1 MIYCK
6 ISELSRYI
14 SCSTYMKK
22 AIEFIMA
29 QDLNALP
36 FGKTVIDGEKV
47 FINKSKIETKK
58 SYELKY
64 ESHKKYID
72 IQIDLDG
79 NESIYISNGD
89 CDCIETYKE
98 AEDYALYNYCEPDL
112 TVKLN
117 KNFCAIIFPNEIHMP
132 CVKDKARLLIKCVIK
147 VLDNKQIS

>member
-14 SCSTYMKK
+14 FFSKNMKK

-29 QDLNALP
+29 HDLNALP

-47 FINKSKIETKK
+47 FINKSKIVTKK
-58 SYELKY
+58 PDELKY
-64 ESHKKYID
+64 ESHRNYID

-79 NESIYISNGD
+79 NETVYINNGS
-89 CDCIETYKE
+89 CDCIENYKE
-98 AEDYALYNYCEPDL
+98 ADDYTLYSYCAPDL

-117 KNFCAIIFPNEIHMP
+117 KNFCMIIFPNEIHLP
-132 CVKDKARLLIKCVIK
+132 CVKDKANSLIKCVVK
-147 VLDNKQIS
+147 VLDI